1 METFYIIVLSVA
13 VGLLIL
19 LLTYIGIK
27 MAYYRTS
34 GSNPFPPI
42 SSSCPDN
49 WVASDTKGN
58 CIAGNINISAL
69 TKTNTPFGFISNK
82 QVNFQDPG
90 WSTGGT
96 RQCNLKK
103 WANTNNITWD
113 GVTNYNGC
121 S

>member
-27 MAYYRTS
+27 MTYYRTS
-34 GSNPFPPI
+34 GVNAFPPI

-49 WVASDTKGN
+49 WTSSDSIGN
-58 CIAGNINISAL
+58 CIASGNVVIN
-69 TKTNTPFGFISNK
+69 KQNTPIGFISNK
-82 QVNFQDPG
+82 QVNFQDSG
-90 WSTGGT
+90 WSVGGT
-96 RQCNLKK
+96 KQCNLRK
-103 WANTNNITWD
+103 WSNTNNISWD
-113 GVTNYNGC
+113 GISNYNGC